1 VREGGV
7 RFFGLVLVSSACMR
21 YGQGTLPLA
30 GVVAVPA
37 RHLPADRP
45 ATCAR

>member
-21 YGQGTLPLA
+21 YGQGALPLA
-30 GVVAVPA
+30 GIVAVTA
-37 RHLPADRP
+37 RRLPADRP